1 MSRDI
6 IRDNEGYPI
15 TVRSFYGGVLHGP
28 CVQVSVERLGI
39 MDGEKGWGSLVGVAT
54 MTRNQ
59 AIKFFET
66 ALERLQQQVKE
77 DLDRYNEEERSKR
90 YNKG

>member
-15 TVRSFYGGVLHGP
+15 TVHSFYGGVLHGP
-28 CVQVSVERLGI
+28 CVQVTVERLGI
-39 MDGEKGWGSLVGVAT
+39 MDGEKGWGSLVCVAT

-66 ALERLQQQVKE
+66 AAERLKQQVE
-77 DLDRYNEEERSKR
+77 DDLKRYNEEQKR
-90 YNKG
+90 FKTR